1 MDEWGSVMFW
11 TSRDLLKRTVVLA
24 AVLVLTMALAAP
36 AFAGSATQDGY
47 GQPGAQVQGQ
57 VQTDS
62 EGDLAAVA
70 AVSDDSGGG
79 GALPF
84 TGLGLAVIAGTGA
97 ALLGAGVAMRHLA
110 RRPGS
115 TGHSA

>member
-1 MDEWGSVMFW
+1 MNWACEGM
-11 TSRDLLKRTVVLA
+11 LKRTVVLA
-24 AVLVLTMALAAP
+24 AALALTLALAAP

-47 GQPGAQVQGQ
+47 GEQATQVQGQ
-57 VQTDS
+57 VQSDTED
-62 EGDLAAVA
+62 DQAVVA

-97 ALLGAGVAMRHLA
+97 ALLGAGVAMRYLA

-115 TGHSA
+115 TGQSA